1 MRRCIPPLPFRHTSL
16 EPLSNPCLQ
25 LLRCS
30 FGLHRQGSG
39 CDGSA
44 TGTDS
49 GKHAAVLVMCDVL
62 YPDSSPHITNTRALL
77 VKLLTPDV
85 VAEKPMFGFEQA
97 RLLSI
102 VFLLMRVAFQ
112 PKCVSRQHDAVYVSL
127 ICSMRVPQCSP
138 DGHVHPWL

>member
-1 MRRCIPPLPFRHTSL
+1 MVRQCIPFLLISQTLLKSL
-16 EPLSNPCLQ
+16 CTPCLQ
-25 LLRCS
+25 SLRCS
-30 FGLHRQGSG
+30 SGIHRGGSG

-102 VFLLMRVAFQ
+102 VFLLMRFAFQ

-127 ICSMRVPQCSP
+127 KCSMRVP
-138 DGHVHPWL
+138 